1 MAALTQAEIDTQQAG
16 NPVAT
21 QAQARMA
28 LVKARLF
35 TGARWHI
42 AREVEADLRIGVS
55 TTRKQHPLAGLSQ

>member
-1 MAALTQAEIDTQQAG
+1 MYGCFVQAEIDTKQAG

-42 AREVEADLRIGVS
+42 AREVE
-55 TTRKQHPLAGLSQ
+55 T